1 MELSR
6 WNLMVAGWNKCCYEC
21 IDYTWRMNLQKGDGI
36 MELWL
41 GWNFNIVINGLIREG
56 SMNLKS

>member
-1 MELSR
+1 
-6 WNLMVAGWNKCCYEC
+6 MVAGWNKCCYEC